1 MPMAELPK
9 LVGHGIYGLQLH
21 GVYLYIMG
29 ISWEYHQFTMI
40 YIMICIHR
48 NLHIY
53 IYIYL
58 HIIIVYRIQMWDVD
72 SEKKTLQYAWIDDLP
87 PCMAT
92 QIQQTRP
99 WHTWVHS
106 RFHCQ
111 PATGS
116 RSARKLHD
124 AGLVNM
130 HVCVWKNITSHYIM
144 ILQGNTLHFQHVLHF
159 LTLRRIA
166 FCDIALGWT
175 TLNTYMLIYW
185 HILTLWRYSAA
196 HSIPFDSIPF
206 NSILAELWWF
216 TNLKIAVVIR
226 PFGDD

>member
-1 MPMAELPK
+1 
-9 LVGHGIYGLQLH
+9 
-21 GVYLYIMG
+21 
-29 ISWEYHQFTMI
+29 
-40 YIMICIHR
+40 
-48 NLHIY
+48 
-53 IYIYL
+53 
-58 HIIIVYRIQMWDVD
+58 MWDVD
-72 SEKKTLQYAWIDDLP
+72 SEKNLQYAWIDDLP
-87 PCMAT
+87 PLYGYTHSTNSTMT
-92 QIQQTRP
+92 HT
-99 WHTWVHS
+99 HTWVHS

-116 RSARKLHD
+116 RSDWKLHD
-124 AGLVNM
+124 VGLVNM
-130 HVCVWKNITSHYIM
+130 HVCVWKKYITSHYIM
-144 ILQGNTLHFQHVLHF
+144 ILHDNTLHFQHVLHF

-175 TLNTYMLIYW
+175 TLKTYMLIYW
-185 HILTLWRYSAA
+185 HMLTFWWYSAA

>member
-1 MPMAELPK
+1 MDWWPSPLYGYTNSTNSTMTHMGSQSFPLPTGNRVPPCPK
-9 LVGHGIYGLQLH
+9 
-21 GVYLYIMG
+21 
-29 ISWEYHQFTMI
+29 ISW
-40 YIMICIHR
+40 C
-48 NLHIY
+48 
-53 IYIYL
+53 
-58 HIIIVYRIQMWDVD
+58 W
-72 SEKKTLQYAWIDDLP
+72 
-87 PCMAT
+87 PCEHA
-92 QIQQTRP
+92 
-99 WHTWVHS
+99 
-106 RFHCQ
+106 C
-111 PATGS
+111 
-116 RSARKLHD
+116 
-124 AGLVNM
+124 N
-130 HVCVWKNITSHYIM
+130 VCVWKNITSHYIM